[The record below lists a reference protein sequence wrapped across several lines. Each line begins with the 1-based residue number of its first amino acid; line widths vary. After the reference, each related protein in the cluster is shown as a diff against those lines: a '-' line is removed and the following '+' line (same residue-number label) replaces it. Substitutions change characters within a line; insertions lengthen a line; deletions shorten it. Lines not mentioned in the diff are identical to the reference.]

1 MMGNRKKNDNLG
13 GEVVMRQLCISI
25 VVVVCYMNLYVLFFD
40 LELFGNSI
48 LLCSPWLACKSL
60 CKPVRLLVF
69 VFVGCRVG
77 NVRQGFSV
85 PDLP

>member
-1 MMGNRKKNDNLG
+1 MTMMGNRKKNDNLG
-13 GEVVMRQLCISI
+13 GEVVTRQLCISI

-48 LLCSPWLACKSL
+48 LLCRPGLALNSL
-60 CKPVRLLVF
+60 CKLVRLF

-77 NVRQGFSV
+77 NVRQGISR
-85 PDLP
+85 